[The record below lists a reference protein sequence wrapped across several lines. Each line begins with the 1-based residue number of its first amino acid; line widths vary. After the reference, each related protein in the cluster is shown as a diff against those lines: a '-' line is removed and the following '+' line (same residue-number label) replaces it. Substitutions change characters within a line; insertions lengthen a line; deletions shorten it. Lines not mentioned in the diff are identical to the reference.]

1 MTNLRETQRHERI
14 VPVTINSEATELVV
28 EPHRSLLDA
37 LRWRPPDRHQRRV
50 RRGRVRFMHRDH
62 GWQACQLVPGAGRRG
77 RWRRNVHHRR
87 HTALRRHAASVAGEL
102 HEARRRTVRFC
113 TPDHRRG
120 EGAARRE
127 PDADVD
133 EIRFALAGNICRCT
147 GYTKIIEA
155 VDRRRASCRATR
167 GRGMNARSFEPR
179 VPGAESVAAHRSVI
193 GTSVKR
199 SDLIGKVTGDA
210 KYVAD
215 IALARPAA
223 RQDAAQQDR
232 ACAHRGHRHRR
243 ALALPGVKAVLTHE
257 NVPRVLHAGSP
268 HPRSASVTCDQ
279 YILDDK
285 VRYWGEG
292 VAVVAATTEEIAEE
306 ALGLIDVEYEALP
319 AVFTVEDAMKP
330 GAPLIHDRAPGGN
343 LVLDPV
349 VFTRGDI
356 ENGFAE
362 ADLILEGEYEGGR
375 PTPAYM
381 EPNVFACQWDGNGN
395 LTVWISTQTAF
406 MVRGIMAEVLGLP
419 LHKVRVLVDHMGGGF
434 GAKQDLFQTEFFCA
448 LLAKE
453 TRRPV
458 RMEYSR
464 EETFLGGRTRHPAK
478 VWLKQGFR
486 KDGTLT
492 ARQARVVFNSGAY
505 GSHGP
510 GVTIVG
516 TSAMTSLYRCDNI
529 HLEGRCVYTNSPIAG
544 AFRGYGVV
552 QTYWALDIQMDEAA
566 AALGIDPAE
575 LKLKNAVR
583 EGDIAPSN
591 HPLIGHGLE
600 DCIRRGQQ
608 EVGWAVLRRRVRNE
622 TGPLRRGWGM
632 GCEMHGSS
640 AYPGIKEQGN
650 AIVKMNEDGT
660 VVLLTGTAGLGTG
673 AHTALAQIV
682 AEELGVVFENV
693 SVVHGD
699 TDVVPWDIGAFASH
713 TTFMGGRAAQ
723 MAATEVKKQLLAR
736 AAAQLEADP
745 GDLQVR
751 DGGSRCWVPTARS
764 RCARPWRRE
773 GHPGSPIRG
782 HRHVSPDQVVFVRR
796 ALRRSSGR
804 YRDRA
809 NRGETGGAGARDR
822 QGHPPG
828 GGGGPDRRRHPAR
841 HRPHLV

>member
-1 MTNLRETQRHERI
+1 M
-14 VPVTINSEATELVV
+14 S
-28 EPHRSLLDA
+28 
-37 LRWRPPDRHQRRV
+37 
-50 RRGRVRFMHRDH
+50 
-62 GWQACQLVPGAGRRG
+62 
-77 RWRRNVHHRR
+77 
-87 HTALRRHAASVAGEL
+87 
-102 HEARRRTVRFC
+102 
-113 TPDHRRG
+113 
-120 EGAARRE
+120 
-127 PDADVD
+127 ADVM
-133 EIRFALAGNICRCT
+133 
-147 GYTKIIEA
+147 
-155 VDRRRASCRATR
+155 S
-167 GRGMNARSFEPR
+167 RSI
-179 VPGAESVAAHRSVI
+179 I
-193 GTSVKR
+193 GTSVR
-199 SDLIGKVTGDA
+199 RNDLLGKVTGDA

-215 IALARPAA
+215 MQMPGLLHGKTLRSNVAHARIK
-223 RQDAAQQDR
+223 RIDT
-232 ACAHRGHRHRR
+232 RR
-243 ALALPGVKAVLTHE
+243 ALALPGVKAVLTHL

-285 VRYWGEG
+285 VRYWGES

-306 ALGLIDVEYEALP
+306 ALGLIEVEYEALP
-319 AVFTVEDAMKP
+319 AVFTVEDALRP
-330 GAPLIHDRAPGGN
+330 GAPLIHDRGPGGN
-343 LVLDPV
+343 LVLEPV
-349 VFTRGDI
+349 VYTRGDVAK
-356 ENGFAE
+356 GFAE

-381 EPNVFACQWDGNGN
+381 EPNVCACQWDGNGN

-434 GAKQDLFQTEFFCA
+434 GAKQDLFQTEFLCA
-448 LLAKE
+448 LLARE
-453 TRRPV
+453 TCRPV
-458 RMEYSR
+458 RMEFSR
-464 EETFLGGRTRHPAK
+464 EETFLGGRSRHPAK
-478 VWLKQGFR
+478 VWLKQGFK

-516 TSAMTSLYRCDNI
+516 TSALTSLYRCENI

-544 AFRGYGVV
+544 AYRGYGVV
-552 QTYWALDIQMDEAA
+552 QTYYALDIQMDEAA
-566 AALGIDPAE
+566 VALGIDPAE

-600 DCIRRGQQ
+600 DCVRRGQQ
-608 EVGWAVLRRRVRNE
+608 EVGWAALRGRERTT
-622 TGPLRRGWGM
+622 TGALRRGWGI

-682 AEELGVVFENV
+682 AEELGVPFENV

-723 MAATEVKKQLLAR
+723 MAATEVKKQLLVR
-736 AAAQLEADP
+736 AAGQLEVSADA
-745 GDLQVR
+745 LQVR
-751 DGGSRCWVPTARS
+751 DGAISVVGTDRSITVRDAVCAKKGIPAAQFVGSATYYPTKSYSFA
-764 RCARPWRRE
+764 AHFVE
-773 GHPGSPIRG
+773 VEVDTETGQIE
-782 HRHVSPDQVVFVRR
+782 VKQVVPVHEIGKVIHPVGAAGQIEGGIQQGIGHTLYEDYQIDLRTGRSLNANFVDYKMP
-796 ALRRSSGR
+796 LSM
-804 YRDRA
+804 DMPPIHTVIL
-809 NRGETGGAGARDR
+809 ETAPD
-822 QGHPPG
+822 PG
-828 GGGGPDRRRHPAR
+828 GPFGAKGVGEDPIVAIGPAIANAIFDAIGVRFRHYPIKPEQVLQGLAAQQTSRSPA
-841 HRPHLV
+841 

>member
-1 MTNLRETQRHERI
+1 MN
-14 VPVTINSEATELVV
+14 
-28 EPHRSLLDA
+28 
-37 LRWRPPDRHQRRV
+37 
-50 RRGRVRFMHRDH
+50 
-62 GWQACQLVPGAGRRG
+62 
-77 RWRRNVHHRR
+77 
-87 HTALRRHAASVAGEL
+87 TAVMDSS
-102 HEARRRTVRFC
+102 
-113 TPDHRRG
+113 
-120 EGAARRE
+120 
-127 PDADVD
+127 
-133 EIRFALAGNICRCT
+133 
-147 GYTKIIEA
+147 IIG
-155 VDRRRASCRATR
+155 V
-167 GRGMNARSFEPR
+167 
-179 VPGAESVAAHRSVI
+179 
-193 GTSVKR
+193 SVKR
-199 SDLIGKVTGDA
+199 NDLLAKVTGDA

-215 IALARPAA
+215 MQMPGLLHGKTLRSNVAHARIK
-223 RQDAAQQDR
+223 RIDTS
-232 ACAHRGHRHRR
+232 R
-243 ALALPGVKAVLTHE
+243 ALALPGVKAVLTHQ

-285 VRYWGEG
+285 VRYWGES
-292 VAVVAATTEEIAEE
+292 VAVVAATSEEIAEE
-306 ALGLIDVEYEALP
+306 ALGLIEVEYEALP
-319 AVFTVEDAMKP
+319 AVFTVEDALRP
-330 GAPLIHDRAPGGN
+330 GAPLIHDRGPGGN

-349 VFTRGDI
+349 VYTRGDI
-356 ENGFAE
+356 EKGFAQ

-381 EPNVFACQWDGNGN
+381 EPNVCACQWDGNGN

-434 GAKQDLFQTEFFCA
+434 GAKQDLFQTEFLCA
-448 LLAKE
+448 LLARE

-464 EETFLGGRTRHPAK
+464 EETFLGGRSRHPAK

-516 TSAMTSLYRCDNI
+516 TSAMTSLYRCENI

-552 QTYWALDIQMDEAA
+552 QTYYALDIQMDEAA
-566 AALGIDPAE
+566 VALGIDPAE

-608 EVGWAVLRRRVRNE
+608 EVGWAALRGRARTE
-622 TGPLRRGWGM
+622 TGALRRGWGI

-736 AAAQLEADP
+736 AAGQLEADP

-751 DGGSRCWVPTARS
+751 DGVISVLGTDRAITVREAVCAKKGIPAAQFVGSATYHPTKSYSFAAHFVEVQVDTETGQIEVKQVVPVHEIGKVIHPVGAAGQIEGGIQQGIGHTLYEDYQIDLRTGRS
-764 RCARPWRRE
+764 LNANFVDYKMPLSMDM
-773 GHPGSPIRG
+773 PPIRT
-782 HRHVSPDQVVFVRR
+782 VILETAPD
-796 ALRRSSGR
+796 
-804 YRDRA
+804 
-809 NRGETGGAGARDR
+809 
-822 QGHPPG
+822 PG
-828 GGGGPDRRRHPAR
+828 GPFGAKGVGEDPIVAIGPAIANAIFDAIGVRFRHYPIKPEQVLQGLAELHASR
-841 HRPHLV
+841 SHA